1 MKVFFLPRWFPV
13 PDDPLWG
20 LFVLNHALAVAKYA
34 EVCVIY
40 IEKSDQAPK
49 GAKPHLTSIEGIP
62 VIYTF
67 YRGSK
72 MRLLG
77 SFINL
82 CRMFRAWHLSWK
94 AAVRAWG
101 KPDINHVNVLTRMGF
116 FAFITKT
123 LYGIPYIITEHWSR
137 YLPQNM
143 YYRGLFRKML
153 TRLVVRKSGAVMP
166 VSNNLALAMQGFGLK
181 NPEYHVVHNVV
192 DTGLFNPASEKKNT
206 GWFTFIH
213 ISTFDDKAKNLSGI
227 IRVVSQ
233 LAQKRTDFRLRLIG
247 DGVDFVRIK
256 TLAEELRIPPDI
268 IAFEG
273 AADQKG
279 VAEALKESDVLL
291 MFSNYENMPV
301 VIPEAFACGLPVIA
315 TRVGGI
321 PEIVDDSN
329 GYLIEPGDEEALE
342 DLMDALLD
350 MPVLPFDS
358 ELIHKDAV
366 EKFSSEKIG
375 KQIFEYYKQVISG

>member
-20 LFVLNHALAVAKYA
+20 LFVLNHALAVARYA
-34 EVCVIY
+34 DVRVIY
-40 IEKSDQAPK
+40 VDKSDQAPK
-49 GAKPHLTSIEGIP
+49 GAKPYLTSIEGIP
-62 VIYTF
+62 VVYTF

-72 MRLLG
+72 MRFPGNL
-77 SFINL
+77 INL
-82 CRMFRAWHLSWK
+82 YRMVVAWHRTWK
-94 AAVRAWG
+94 FAVKTWG
-101 KPDINHVNVLTRMGF
+101 KPDINHVNILTRMGI
-116 FAFITKT
+116 FAFITKV

-143 YYRGLFRKML
+143 YYRGMFRKWF
-153 TRLVVRKSGAVMP
+153 TRLVVRKAGAVLP
-166 VSNNLALAMQGFGLK
+166 VSNDLALAMQGFGLY
-181 NPEYHVVHNVV
+181 NPEYHVVYNVV
-192 DTGLFNPASEKKNT
+192 DTGLFNPAVEKQDT
-206 GWFTFIH
+206 GKFTFIH

-227 IRVVSQ
+227 IRVVAR
-233 LAQKRTDFRLRLIG
+233 LAQKRKDFRLRLIG
-247 DGVDFVRIK
+247 DGIDFVKIK
-256 TLAEELRIPPDI
+256 ALVEELKIPPDTVT
-268 IAFEG
+268 FEG
-273 AADQKG
+273 ACEQKG
-279 VAEALKESDVLL
+279 VAEALRESDILL

-321 PEIVDDSN
+321 PEIVNDTN

-366 EKFSSEKIG
+366 ARFSSEKTG
-375 KQIFEYYKQVISG
+375 KQIFEYYKQVISL